1 MQKWAT
7 SSQESGAAQIAFMN
21 PGGLRKDMVGTGTD
35 AFPRTLTYKQ
45 AAVVQPFASTLFNI
59 DMTGAQIETV
69 LEQQWQRTST
79 GAVPSRPFLKLGV
92 SDGFTYTYT
101 ETPVEVQGTATYA
114 GEVTGMWLDGVAID
128 PAATYS
134 VTVNSFLVTGGDNFF
149 EFANGAN
156 RADTGKADLQA
167 MVDYMAAM
175 ASSTPLPVDYA
186 QTAVEVS
193 FPEGAPASYAPGD
206 SVAFD
211 LGSLAMAG
219 PGDQTDSSVDVY
231 LGDDLL
237 GTAPVDNTLGS
248 DVYDYYG
255 TASVDVALPSDAPVG
270 ETALT
275 VVGATTGT
283 EVTVPITVEA
293 EAVPLAKIARKN
305 FKIKP
310 STLEAHTIWK
320 MKIMITATPDV
331 TVAGK
336 VQVKIGK
343 TTYSA
348 KIKSGEGVIKQLP
361 KMKKGPKDFTVRFL
375 GSDTVRATSKTVTLK
390 FK

>member
-1 MQKWAT
+1 
-7 SSQESGAAQIAFMN
+7 
-21 PGGLRKDMVGTGTD
+21 
-35 AFPRTLTYKQ
+35 
-45 AAVVQPFASTLFNI
+45 
-59 DMTGAQIETV
+59 
-69 LEQQWQRTST
+69 
-79 GAVPSRPFLKLGV
+79 
-92 SDGFTYTYT
+92 
-101 ETPVEVQGTATYA
+101 
-114 GEVTGMWLDGVAID
+114 
-128 PAATYS
+128 
-134 VTVNSFLVTGGDNFF
+134 
-149 EFANGAN
+149 
-156 RADTGKADLQA
+156 
-167 MVDYMAAM
+167 
-175 ASSTPLPVDYA
+175 DYA

-231 LGDDLL
+231 LGDELL
-237 GTAPVDNTLGS
+237 GTATVDNTLGA

-275 VVGATTGT
+275 VVGASTGT

-331 TVAGK
+331 KVAGK